1 MHLNCMATE
10 CIECTRLQKE
20 VKNALER
27 IETLTKKQLGAVANK
42 EILLDADKELELA
55 MGEKERAM
63 GAFLQH
69 QRTH

>member
-1 MHLNCMATE
+1 M
-10 CIECTRLQKE
+10 LQNDVSK
-20 VKNALER
+20 ALER
-27 IETLTKKQLGAVANK
+27 IETITRGQIESLRKGDNQTLMR
-42 EILLDADKELELA
+42 LDKELELT